1 MSKFPIK
8 RIIVENESEYLKVL
22 NEGDVVNCYFCGE
35 PIVIDNDSIRFNRGT
50 ELIHCGNP
58 VCRRDVDAFYYLI
71 QQKTESPLKKPLKRK
86 RSVKKTMVNTIVK

>member
-8 RIIVENESEYLKVL
+8 RIIVENQSEYLKVL

-35 PIVIDNDSIRFNRGT
+35 PITIDNDSLRFNRGT
-50 ELIHCGNP
+50 ELIHCRNP

-71 QQKTESPLKKPLKRK
+71 QQKTETPLNKPLKRK
-86 RSVKKTMVNTIVK
+86 RSVKKTMANTIIK

>member
-35 PIVIDNDSIRFNRGT
+35 PITIDNDSIRFNRGT

-71 QQKTESPLKKPLKRK
+71 QQRDQETLDKPLKRK
-86 RSVKKTMVNTIVK
+86 RSVQKVRTNTIVK